1 MKRSLAHLQ
10 GGSISPDADAMVAG
24 GRPRSYRDG
33 RNPRDPP
40 PNFFDEKTGI
50 IHWIKLDQWG
60 MPLASKQTLYHD
72 GFMQHPSAW
81 PRMWPAAVFCGLLF
95 LDPVFGGVPA
105 DPLVFP

>member
-1 MKRSLAHLQ
+1 MQMQWLQ
-10 GGSISPDADAMVAG
+10 VGGPGPIGMVETQG
-24 GRPRSYRDG
+24 
-33 RNPRDPP
+33 NPPH
-40 PNFFDEKTGI
+40 FFDEKTGI